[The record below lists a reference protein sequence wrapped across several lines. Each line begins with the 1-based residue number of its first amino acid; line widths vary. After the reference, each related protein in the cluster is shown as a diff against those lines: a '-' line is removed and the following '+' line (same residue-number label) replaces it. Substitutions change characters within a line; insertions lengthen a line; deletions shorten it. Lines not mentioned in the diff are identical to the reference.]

1 MTYARSLSWFVA
13 IALPVSA
20 TWLASAAVIPAAWE
34 TVPLASGHS
43 QAQPPVP
50 APATPTPPALPRC
63 DRPEHRQF
71 DYWVGDWDVRPNG
84 QPATAPTPLRNV
96 IRLLDDGCVLTED
109 WTTPRMT
116 GRSVNIFD
124 RSRGQWHQTWVDSTG
139 GLHEYWG
146 AANAVGDLVFHGSTP
161 VPAAGN
167 ARQTVRLT
175 FFNLGP
181 DRARPERVRQF
192 SEVLG
197 SDGRWTTNY
206 DLVYYRRPATR

>member
-1 MTYARSLSWFVA
+1 MAGLVAAGFVVMGWH
-13 IALPVSA
+13 PR
-20 TWLASAAVIPAAWE
+20 AAVTVVPDTGPDPLDVGQTTPTTPA
-34 TVPLASGHS
+34 P
-43 QAQPPVP
+43 PPVP
-50 APATPTPPALPRC
+50 LPRC

-71 DYWVGDWDVRPNG
+71 DFWVGEWDVRPNG
-84 QPATAPTPLRNV
+84 QPETAPTPLRNV
-96 IRLLDDGCVLTED
+96 IRLEDSGCVVTEH

-139 GLHEYWG
+139 GLHQYWG
-146 AANAVGDLVFHGSTP
+146 SADAEGNVVFRGETP
-161 VPAAGN
+161 VPSAGN

-181 DRARPERVRQF
+181 DRKTPARVRQF

-197 SDGRWTTNY
+197 ADGRWTVNY
-206 DLVYYRRPATR
+206 DLIYFRRPASP